1 MKFKYFDHTADVMF
15 EAYGKTIEEAFCN
28 AGIAMFNVLTD
39 IAKVK
44 AVKSFNIEVKADKH
58 EKLLY
63 DFLDELLFYMDTEHM
78 LFSEFKEM
86 KITKENDVY
95 TLSCVACGDLAS
107 NYDTHGDIKAP
118 TYNEMLI
125 KETSEGFVLRI
136 VVDI

>member
-15 EAYGKTIEEAFCN
+15 EAYGKTIEEAFSN
-28 AGIAMFNVLTD
+28 AGIAMFNILTD
-39 IAKVK
+39 ITKVK
-44 AVKSFNIEVKADKH
+44 AIKSFNIEVKADKY

-78 LFSEFKEM
+78 IFSEFKNM
-86 KITKENDVY
+86 KITKENNVY
-95 TLSCVACGDLAS
+95 ILTCVAYGDLAS

-125 KETSEGFVLRI
+125 KETSDGFVLRI